1 MPQNYT
7 IQNYT
12 SRFSLYR
19 FSLISLEK
27 SPKQEIK
34 ALILSVKKG
43 QKESK
48 NGQKNYI
55 ENVASQSN
63 VQKTGRRIK
72 NFKPEQG
79 VSQDELINTMEWMT
93 LI

>member
-7 IQNYT
+7 IQKYT

-19 FSLISLEK
+19 SSLITLEK
-27 SPKQEIK
+27 SHNLENK
-34 ALILSVKKG
+34 ALILSIKKG

-48 NGQKNYI
+48 NGLKNYK
-55 ENVASQSN
+55 ENVASQAN
-63 VQKTGRRIK
+63 DLKTGRRIK
-72 NFKPEQG
+72 NFKPGQG
-79 VSQDELINTMEWMT
+79 VSQDELINTMEWIT